1 MDTMNQQGEGRMPP
15 SGSRPDTP
23 RGPVAWFAGNHVAA
37 NLLMLLLLG
46 GGLFAASRLT
56 VERAPHYD
64 PRSIT
69 VAVPFRGATPAE
81 VEADVTARIEEAVSG
96 IVGVERVTATSSEGR
111 SQVTLELK
119 PFADAVDVLNA
130 TRTAVERIEN
140 FPPARADQP
149 EIVRTEVIRSVLTF
163 ALTSTA
169 LDEDGL
175 RGAGEA
181 LRADL
186 LALPSVSFVSL
197 AGVRDREIQIELSE
211 EALRRYGL
219 TIAGVVS
226 RIRGSSVNATGGEVR
241 TDAGDVVISTLAKR
255 ETADEFRDIVLL
267 ARPDGSLVRTRDVAT
282 VRDGFDEAEVSARID
297 GRPAVFVRVH
307 AGAGQPP
314 QEVAEEVKSFLDG
327 YAPPSG
333 ADIALWDDETRIIDF
348 RLSRMAR
355 NGLFGAVLV
364 FVALLLIF
372 DLRMSL
378 WVAVG
383 IPVSFVGSFLLFD
396 AFGLTLNVLTVFAF
410 FVVTGI
416 VVDDAIVVG
425 EAIAKQ
431 RERGHR
437 GAAASIA
444 GVRSVGGPVVVGGLT
459 TMVAF
464 AALLPLEGALG
475 QMFRVVPIA
484 VILVLLFSLVEAF
497 FVLPGHLAGDRRWS
511 LSPLAQIQARTRGG
525 FDELIQGK
533 LVRAIARAVR
543 APFVVIAAVAAAVVL
558 ALALVVVE
566 AVPLNPFPASL
577 GSDRLAAEITM
588 PAGTPARTTAAA
600 ADQLAGA
607 ARAANDAVG
616 GGQLESIAVLVG
628 QRLPRQAM
636 VGTRNYPKGTH
647 LATVEVKFAPS
658 PRPLDEVGFLRLWR
672 DRLGEIRGAE
682 RVHFVTSADMFSP
695 SVSYT
700 LAHDDLEVVA
710 RAVDELRDAAL
721 DIEATRE
728 VHDTLAPGARRYDIQ
743 LSETGFMAG
752 LTPRRLANQLR
763 DAFFGAEAQR
773 IQRGP
778 DEIRVVVRYPAERR
792 RSLRDLLDERISLGP
807 GKDAPLSTVARI
819 TEIQDYATLTRLDGR
834 RTATVTAFYDPEVAA
849 GLRMQRAVGREILPA
864 LVERHPGLEVHAAGS
879 TRQSRLTAGT
889 LAWTFPLAM
898 LAVFGLLASQMRNL
912 AQPFLALAGLP
923 MAGVGAVLGHFVLG
937 YELNYVSLFGLVAV
951 SGVVVNDTLLLM
963 DRYNGMRRENPDFPV
978 IAAISAAARD
988 RARPIV
994 ITSATTIVGLLPLL
1008 YDKSETVQYT
1018 VPMIISLTAGLAFA
1032 SIGLLFFIPAVLI
1045 VAEMLKLD
1053 SGGAEEAEV

>member
-1 MDTMNQQGEGRMPP
+1 MDTMNRQEEGVPP
-15 SGSRPDTP
+15 SRRGPDAP

-37 NLLMLLLLG
+37 NLLMLVLLG

-69 VAVPFRGATPAE
+69 VAVPFRGATPVE
-81 VEADVTARIEEAVSG
+81 VEEDVTARVEEAVSG
-96 IVGVERVTATSSEGR
+96 IVGVERVIATSSAGR

-163 ALTSTA
+163 AVSSA
-169 LDEDGL
+169 ELDEDGL
-175 RGAGEA
+175 RASAER

-186 LALPSVSFVSL
+186 LGLPSVSFVSL
-197 AGVRDREIQIELSE
+197 AGTRDREIQIELSE

-219 TIAGVVS
+219 TIDEVVR

-241 TDAGDVVISTLAKR
+241 TDAGDMVISTLAKR
-255 ETADEFRDIVLL
+255 ETAEEFRDIVLL

-282 VRDGFDEAEVSARID
+282 IRDGFDEQEVTARVD

-314 QEVAEEVKSFLDG
+314 QEVAAEVKEFLDG

-333 ADIALWDDETRIIDF
+333 ADIALWDDETELIDY
-348 RLSRMAR
+348 RLSRMSR

-364 FVALLLIF
+364 FVSLLLIF

-378 WVAVG
+378 WIAVG
-383 IPVSFVGSFLLFD
+383 IPVSFLGSFLLFD
-396 AFGLTLNVLTVFAF
+396 AFGLTINGLTLFGF
-410 FVVTGI
+410 FLVTGI

-425 EAIAKQ
+425 ESIAKQ
-431 RERGHR
+431 RERGLR
-437 GAAASIA
+437 GAAASLA

-464 AALLPLEGALG
+464 AALLPLEGPTG
-475 QMFRVVPIA
+475 QMFRVVPVA

-497 FVLPGHLAGDRRWS
+497 FVLPGHLSGDRRWS
-511 LSPLAQIQARTRGG
+511 RSPLAALQARTRRG
-525 FDELIQGK
+525 FDELIEGR
-533 LVRAIARAVR
+533 LVAAIARAVLS
-543 APFVVIAAVAAAVVL
+543 PFVVIAAVAGSVVL
-558 ALALVVVE
+558 AVFLLVIE
-566 AVPLNPFPASL
+566 AVPMNPFPASL
-577 GSDRLAAEITM
+577 GADRLAAEITM
-588 PAGTPARTTAAA
+588 PAGSPVSATTAAA
-600 ADQLAGA
+600 EQLAAA
-607 ARAANDAVG
+607 ARAADEAVG
-616 GGQLESIAVLVG
+616 GGQLESVAVLVG

-647 LATVEVKFAPS
+647 LATVEVRFTDP
-658 PRPLDEVGFLRLWR
+658 PRPASELDFLRVWR
-672 DRLGEIRGAE
+672 ARTGEVRGAE
-682 RVHFVTSADMFSP
+682 RVHFVTSADLFSP

-700 LAHDDLEVVA
+700 LAHDDLAVVA
-710 RAVDELRDAAL
+710 RAVDEFREAAA
-721 DIEATRE
+721 DIEAMQE
-728 VHDTLAPGARRYDIQ
+728 IQGSLGFGNRRFDVE
-743 LSETGFMAG
+743 LNEAGFMAG

-773 IQRGP
+773 LQRGP

-807 GKDAPLSTVARI
+807 GKEAPLSTVARI
-819 TEIQDYATLTRLDGR
+819 TETRDYATLTRLDGR
-834 RTATVTAFYDPEVAA
+834 RAATVTAFYDPEIES
-849 GLRMQRAVGREILPA
+849 GLRVRRRVTREILPA
-864 LVERHPGLEVHAAGS
+864 LAERYPGLEVEAAGS
-879 TRQSRLTAGT
+879 TRQSGRTAGT
-889 LAWTFPLAM
+889 LAWTFPLA
-898 LAVFGLLASQMRNL
+898 LLLVFGLLASQMRNL

-937 YELNYVSLFGLVAV
+937 YELTYISLFGLVAV
-951 SGVVVNDTLLLM
+951 SGVVVNDTLILM
-963 DRYNGMRRENPDFPV
+963 DRYNGMRRQNPEFPV

-1008 YDKSETVQYT
+1008 YDKSETVQFT
-1018 VPMIISLTAGLAFA
+1018 VPMVISLTGGLAFA

-1053 SGGAEEAEV
+1053 PGGAGTAGE

>member
-1 MDTMNQQGEGRMPP
+1 MNHQGDAPTPPP
-15 SGSRPDTP
+15 SHRPDSA

-69 VAVPFRGATPAE
+69 VTVPFRGATPAE
-81 VEADVTARIEEAVSG
+81 VEEDITSRIEESVSG
-96 IVGVERVTATSSEGR
+96 IVGVERVIATSSEGQSR
-111 SQVTLELK
+111 VTLDLK

-140 FPPARADQP
+140 FPPPRADQP

-163 ALTSTA
+163 AVSSTE

-175 RGAGEA
+175 RTSAER
-181 LRADL
+181 LRKDL

-197 AGVRDREIQIELSE
+197 VGTRDREIQIDLSE
-211 EALRRYGL
+211 EALRRYEL
-219 TIAGVVS
+219 TIDEVVR

-241 TDAGDVVISTLAKR
+241 TEAGDVVISTLAKS
-255 ETADEFRDIVLL
+255 ETAAEFGEIVLL
-267 ARPDGSLVRTRDVAT
+267 ARPDGSLVRVRDVAT
-282 VRDGFDEAEVSARID
+282 VRDGFEEQEVAARIN

-314 QEVAEEVKSFLDG
+314 HEVAEEVKDFLDG
-327 YAPPSG
+327 YAPPFG
-333 ADIALWDDETRIIDF
+333 ADIADIGLWDDETRIIDF
-348 RLSRMAR
+348 RLARTSR

-364 FVALLLIF
+364 FVSLLLIF

-378 WVAVG
+378 WIAVG
-383 IPVSFVGSFLLFD
+383 IPVSFLGSFLLFD
-396 AFGLTLNVLTVFAF
+396 AVGLTINVLTLFAF
-410 FVVTGI
+410 FLVIGI

-425 EAIAKQ
+425 ESIARE
-431 RERGHR
+431 RERGRR

-475 QMFRVVPIA
+475 QMFRVVPIT

-497 FVLPGHLAGDRRWS
+497 FVLPGHLSGERRWS
-511 LSPLAQIQARTRGG
+511 LSPLAGIQARTRRA
-525 FDELIQGK
+525 FDDLIQGR
-533 LVRAIARAVR
+533 LVRVIARAVR
-543 APFVVIAAVAAAVVL
+543 APFVVIAAVAGSVVL
-558 ALALVVVE
+558 TLLLMVVE
-566 AVPLNPFPASL
+566 AVPVNPFPASL
-577 GSDRLAAEITM
+577 GSDRLAGEITM
-588 PAGTPARTTAAA
+588 PAGTPFSTTTAAA
-600 ADQLAGA
+600 EELAEA
-607 ARAANDAVG
+607 ARGADRAVG
-616 GGQLESIAVLVG
+616 GGQIESIAVLVG

-658 PRPLDEVGFLRLWR
+658 PRPLDELDFLRFWR
-672 DRLGEIRGAE
+672 ARAGEIRGAE
-682 RVHFVTSADMFSP
+682 RVHFVTSADLFSP

-710 RAVDELRDAAL
+710 MAADELRTAAL
-721 DIEATRE
+721 DIEAMQE
-728 VHDTLAPGARRYDIQ
+728 VHDTLAPGNRRYDFE

-792 RSLRDLLDERISLGP
+792 RSLRDLLDERISLGS
-807 GKDAPLSTVARI
+807 GKEAPLSTVARI
-819 TEIQDYATLTRLDGR
+819 NETQDYATLMRLDGR
-834 RTATVTAFYDPEVAA
+834 RAATVTTFYDPEIED
-849 GLRMQRAVGREILPA
+849 GLTVRRLVGGQILPA
-864 LVERHPGLEVHAAGS
+864 LVERYPGLDVEPAGT
-879 TRQSRLTAGT
+879 TRQSGRTART
-889 LAWTFPLAM
+889 LVWTFPLAM
-898 LAVFGLLASQMRNL
+898 LAVFGLLAAQMRNL

-923 MAGVGAVLGHFVLG
+923 MAAVGAVLGHFVLG
-937 YELNYVSLFGLVAV
+937 YELTYISLFGLVAV
-951 SGVVVNDTLLLM
+951 SGVVVNDTLILM
-963 DRYNGMRRENPDFPV
+963 DRYNGMRRKDPDFPV
-978 IAAISAAARD
+978 IAAISAAARE

-994 ITSATTIVGLLPLL
+994 ITSATTVVGLLPLL
-1008 YDKSETVQYT
+1008 YDKNEMVQFI
-1018 VPMIISLTAGLAFA
+1018 VPMVISLTAGLAFA

-1053 SGGAEEAEV
+1053 RGLENTKG